1 MFEHQIDSPMQ
12 TAVSPCKQRTP
23 KSDLTYTCQN
33 QTAILPEYPDL
44 EQIIEVWPQLSEE
57 MKKAIIKMIS

>member
-1 MFEHQIDSPMQ
+1 MFKHQIDSPVQ
-12 TAVSPCKQRTP
+12 IAISPCKQITP

-33 QTAILPEYPDL
+33 QTALSAVEPDL
-44 EQIIEVWPQLSEE
+44 ARIIEAWPQLSDE

>member
-1 MFEHQIDSPMQ
+1 MQI
-12 TAVSPCKQRTP
+12 AVSPCKQRTP

-33 QTAILPEYPDL
+33 QIGLSAVEPDL
-44 EQIIEVWPQLSEE
+44 AKIVEVWPQLSDE